1 MVENPAGKPIAV
13 LERSIRQDIPRLEG
27 KRAGYVEGHCV
38 VLELRRYAIARE
50 LLRTSLKWV
59 RKPMR
64 CVGDRSRSSSTGDS
78 SKSMCLCAAD
88 AARRKI
94 ECVQGVLPHD
104 MSTGRRGPRGAR
116 R

>member
-27 KRAGYVEGHCV
+27 KRAGYVEGLCV
-38 VLELRRYAIARE
+38 VLEFRGHGIARE
-50 LLRTSLKWV
+50 LPGTSLNWA
-59 RKPMR
+59 RKNQ
-64 CVGDRSRSSSTGDS
+64 CVAFATDRDRSSTGDS

-94 ECVQGVLPHD
+94 ERVQGLLPHD
-104 MSTGRRGPRGAR
+104 MSTPPRRS
-116 R
+116 